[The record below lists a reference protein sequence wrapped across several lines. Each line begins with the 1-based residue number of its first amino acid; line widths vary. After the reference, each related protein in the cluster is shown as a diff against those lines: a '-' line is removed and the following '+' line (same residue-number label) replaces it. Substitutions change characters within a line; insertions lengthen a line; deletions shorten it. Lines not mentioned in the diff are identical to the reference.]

1 MKRATPTAAD
11 VDAVIEGWRARMAR
25 PKAIRVTTD
34 LRRLVADRLRL
45 GYDAADLLALVRYA
59 WEADEPGPRW
69 WRGDNPDG
77 KRYLHLDNLLRREKL
92 AGRVHAA
99 LEWVEASAAAQAP
112 DRAPDQADHQQGRV
126 IPMRAVVR
134 R

>member
-1 MKRATPTAAD
+1 MKRVTPTAAD

-99 LEWVEASAAAQAP
+99 LEWVEAGACAQVSE
-112 DRAPDQADHQQGRV
+112 PDQVHQDHPQGRV
-126 IPMRAVVR
+126 IAMRAVVR